1 MTLSAAAFRIR
12 SLHRAFARRL
22 GAFAL
27 LAVML
32 AGLSGPAQ
40 AQYDPSNAMAGAW
53 RQIDSNYHPCPGCL
67 LAVLPLKP
75 APQQDTVALVMTGN
89 MCMHA
94 LPQNF
99 IYADGSGRVGVVNEV
114 GFNAPHPWAGKG
126 SMAMSV
132 QLADFNRL
140 EITLHP
146 KNDGSSPAGE
156 TLTHIF
162 ERAAIEPNTIS
173 LDTIESDIRFRCT
186 TPPSVA
192 QIRDWTAPGIA
203 LPEGQVQ
210 PLSKMI
216 VIGNIVAYNC
226 DGNYQIA
233 VRRDTID
240 AITLI
245 STNGGQINLAYTGP
259 GEIYQAGT
267 VAVSLVPDRMF
278 LKFGDDRRTCFPKG

>member
-1 MTLSAAAFRIR
+1 MTLSAAAVRIR
-12 SLHRAFARRL
+12 SLNRSVSRRFA
-22 GAFAL
+22 AFAL
-27 LAVML
+27 LAAML
-32 AGLSGPAQ
+32 CVSGPAL
-40 AQYDPSNAMAGAW
+40 AQYDKSNVMAGAW

-99 IYADGSGRVGVVNEV
+99 VYADGSGRLGVVNEV
-114 GFNAPHPWAGKG
+114 SFVAPHPWADRG
-126 SMAMSV
+126 SMVMTV
-132 QLADFNRL
+132 QLADYNRL
-140 EITLHP
+140 EIALHP
-146 KNDGSSPAGE
+146 KNDGSSPAAE

-162 ERAAIEPNTIS
+162 ERTDIDPNTIS

-186 TPPSVA
+186 TPPSVE

-210 PLSKMI
+210 TRSTLIS
-216 VIGNIVAYNC
+216 IGSIVAYNC

-233 VRRDTID
+233 VRRDSND
-240 AITLI
+240 AISLI